1 MVITRDPDAGAAERF
16 DLIIVGGGIYGIM
29 LAHEAVSRSLRPL
42 VVERDDFCAATSHNS
57 LRIVHG
63 GLRYLQTGDLHRY
76 AESVAARRWFLA
88 RFPGAVRPLPCL
100 MPLYGDGLR
109 RPSVLRAVLKVND
122 LLSWRRNAGLPAA
135 QVLDDG
141 RVVGPDAVAA
151 LFGVDDRRR
160 AVPRRRYR
168 RVERRRDLHDACIPS
183 APRLFVDILAA
194 CCDKEAV
201 ALNYVEAVSLLTAN
215 GRTAGIVARDSESGR
230 EYEFQASVVINAA
243 GPRSGVFAK
252 ACDGEAAD
260 LFTPS
265 LAWNMV
271 IDRPPPSAYAL
282 AVKPKTTGGRTYF
295 LMPWKGVILA
305 GTGHQPWDGPLDDAR
320 PTQAQ
325 CGEFLDDLNRAI
337 PGLHLGQADIV
348 RVFAGLLPA
357 ARPGTAQLAVREVIV
372 DHGRRGGP
380 QGLYSLCGVKMTT
393 SSLVANKALFLAF
406 PDADRRGGNTAP
418 WWTGR
423 DRQPDYPFRWMPAA
437 GDETWKPPLA
447 AAIAE
452 EAVLHLDDLLL
463 RRSNLGDN
471 PARALALAE
480 RCCALFPWS
489 AERARAEIHRLANR
503 LGRPAEPDGTSPI
516 TPSRADARLET
527 GVN

>member
-1 MVITRDPDAGAAERF
+1 MVITRDPDAAAAERF

-151 LFGVDDRRR
+151 LFPGVDTDGLKG
-160 AVPRRRYR
+160 AAIW
-168 RVERRRDLHDACIPS
+168 HDACIPS